1 MRWAT
6 KKMVDSLSGN
16 GDPLVAMSSY
26 GHALISI
33 GEGAVAGA
41 VVAAGFSAAMEG
53 AEQALDKIPVA
64 GRVGKFFA
72 GAGKAL
78 SSMVGWALLALSLPI
93 LTLGF
98 IWAYYLPALPFILF
112 LSGFCGWII
121 LVVEALVAAPLWI
134 AAHAMPEGEGM
145 VGEHGK
151 KGYMLMFNIL
161 MRPPLMVAGVWAALF
176 LVDGIAPWLGKAMK
190 VFMYSVTGGDHLRTL
205 LDVRHD
211 DDLHDFALHLVP
223 QAVRAHHASAEVH
236 HRLDRRRRGRT
247 G

>member
-151 KGYMLMFNIL
+151 RGTCSCSKSSSARRSWWRASGLRCFSWTASPPGSE
-161 MRPPLMVAGVWAALF
+161 RP
-176 LVDGIAPWLGKAMK
+176 
-190 VFMYSVTGGDHLRTL
+190 
-205 LDVRHD
+205 
-211 DDLHDFALHLVP
+211 
-223 QAVRAHHASAEVH
+223 
-236 HRLDRRRRGRT
+236 
-247 G
+247 